1 MAVNDDERV
10 SIPIKMGELADLGI
24 KSTKSFIEAGENFLD
39 GNFDEIE
46 TIDDTEEEPV
56 KVPTKPVSKTNPKST
71 TPTKTTVIERENREL
86 TADSAFDLLDGKV
99 DEDNDD
105 EVETDDQGN
114 AIVKKPEKKEQEKKE
129 DAIVIKKVPE
139 KAPPTKETEEI
150 QDNDDPEALYT
161 GIAEELIKQGIFA
174 PELDD
179 DNNEIIPVVKDAQE
193 FLQLLTSN
201 TNRVAGETIERF
213 LDSKGSE
220 AREIFQS
227 IIVDGVDPREYIN
240 RYAAIQD
247 YKNLDLT
254 DELNQEKVVRELYR
268 QAGFES
274 EDIDRKIKQHK
285 EYNDLATEAESA
297 QKVVVR
303 NEEKNIKLLADK
315 KVRED
320 NDKLRVDQE
329 FSSNV
334 AKILNEKARAQE
346 FDGIPLNA
354 EEARAVHADLTIKK
368 YKLENGQLLTEFEKD
383 ILELNRPANHA
394 LKVKLALLL
403 RTIKKDPTLK
413 TLSKKAVSKEA
424 STLFQGLKKKQ
435 AKAGTV
441 VTKSKSEG
449 AVAEEGDDSQPK
461 SWFN

>member
-39 GNFDEIE
+39 GNFEEIE
-46 TIDDTEEEPV
+46 TLEEENKEPPKTSV
-56 KVPTKPVSKTNPKST
+56 KPVSKANPKST
-71 TPTKTTVIERENREL
+71 PQQKTTVIETPSREISEE
-86 TADSAFDLLDGKV
+86 DAFNLLDGKT
-99 DEDNDD
+99 DDD
-105 EVETDDQGN
+105 EIEEELDDQGKP
-114 AIVKKPEKKEQEKKE
+114 IVKDKTPKGADKKE
-129 DAIVIKKVPE
+129 DAIVLKKLPE
-139 KAPPTKETEEI
+139 KIVTTPETATTE
-150 QDNDDPEALYT
+150 DNDDPEALYT

-179 DNNEIIPVVKDAQE
+179 DNNEVVPVVKDAQE
-193 FLQLLTSN
+193 FLQLLTQN
-201 TNRVAGETIERF
+201 ANRVAGETIERF
-213 LDSKGSE
+213 LDSKGPE

-247 YKNLDLT
+247 YKTLDLT

-268 QAGFES
+268 QAGFET
-274 EDIDRKIKQHK
+274 EQIDRKIKQHK
-285 EYNDLATEAESA
+285 EYNDLATEAEQA
-297 QKVVVR
+297 QKVVVKK
-303 NEEKNIKLLADK
+303 EEENIRLLADK

-320 NDKLRVDQE
+320 NEKLKVDQE

-334 AKILNEKARAQE
+334 ARILNEKARAQE

-354 EEARAVHADLTIKK
+354 EEARAVHVDLTVKK

-413 TLSKKAVSKEA
+413 TLGKKAVSKEA

-435 AKAGTV
+435 AKTGTV
-441 VTKSKSEG
+441 VTKTKAEG
-449 AVAEEGDDSQPK
+449 TAAEEGDDSQPK